1 MEFAE
6 KLTFEDFEK
15 MHSLENKFYDE
26 EFITPAEEAYEW
38 YVKYPYS
45 VTVAKDGEESLQ
57 KIHDKYIKRAEEI
70 FAAKEKEIMTV

>member
-26 EFITPAEEAYEW
+26 EFITPAKEAYEW
-38 YVKYPYS
+38 YVSNQDKVNKKPYFEFI
-45 VTVAKDGEESLQ
+45 DE
-57 KIHDKYIKRAEEI
+57 H
-70 FAAKEKEIMTV
+70 FN